1 MPKRFRKLE
10 LRTLGILLQIA
21 IVLTGYNPL
30 HWQTF
35 HPPLQWDAHP
45 CVGERERE
53 RQRGVG
59 GRERWPVRMNEEE
72 G

>member
-35 HPPLQWDAHP
+35 HLPLQWDAHP
-45 CVGERERE
+45 RVGERETERRRGQRE
-53 RQRGVG
+53 RE
-59 GRERWPVRMNEEE
+59 REVAGENE
-72 G
+72 

>member
-45 CVGERERE
+45 CVGERER
-53 RQRGVG
+53 QRGVG